1 MSGMIISAI
10 LEKGW
15 RFLRTG
21 PPPTV
26 WSLMVDLGTVMV
38 PLDVSFSLL
47 MCYNEHTLRIKV

>member
-1 MSGMIISAI
+1 MSGKVIPTI

-15 RFLRTG
+15 RFLGIG

-26 WSLMVDLGTVMV
+26 WSLMVGLANVLV